1 MVFCR
6 TVKKIRARSWKA
18 AARKGK
24 KMLTAVYKRNL
35 MNSRKDTLGVKEPG
49 RKTMDFQYFAC
60 IQDFRRNK
68 QLSEERTS

>member
-1 MVFCR
+1 
-6 TVKKIRARSWKA
+6 
-18 AARKGK
+18 
-24 KMLTAVYKRNL
+24 MLTAVYKRNL